1 MPECKNI
8 VNQLKAVL
16 PYYTDKFHDTATLTS
31 FSRAGN
37 TITFQT
43 NATTLSTNDRVLI
56 KDVLMAN
63 EATITIVG
71 NTATCTTVNYHDM
84 TENFGQKAIFTGIT
98 ESGWTGSF
106 DILTVPTQ
114 NTFTFAVPT
123 GIATPTGTFY
133 LLENRAGFNGF
144 QTITKISTG
153 VYSFELDTDDFALLP
168 SNGNVEYASLI
179 YNQRIAGA
187 SMEANILKFYGDYPQ
202 QKEWVWVVLG
212 GITASKSR
220 DNDSDATA
228 KIKPSGQDYTQEL
241 LLPFDVYVF
250 LPQQDDAISGRYSR
264 DLIES
269 DIRKALFKSLLGVVF
284 DSGFVNGGLE
294 NGGEYGAVFVSD
306 EPVSFL
312 GSFYNH
318 RFGFEIPFTITND
331 INSSENGDIV
341 KPSESSAF
349 RFFEINYQNSFDE
362 TVKNDKGKIV

>member
-1 MPECKNI
+1 MPECKDI

-31 FSRAGN
+31 FSRVGS

-43 NATTLSTNDRVLI
+43 NATTLSTNDRILI

-71 NTATCTTVNYHDM
+71 NIATCTTVSYHDM
-84 TENFGQKAIFTGIT
+84 TENFGQKAIFTGIA
-98 ESGWTGSF
+98 ESGWDVSF

-114 NTFTFAVPT
+114 NTFTFEVPT
-123 GIATPTGTFY
+123 GIATPTRTFY
-133 LLENRAGFNGF
+133 LLENRASFNGF

-153 VYSFELDTDDFALLP
+153 VYSFVLDTDEPDLLP
-168 SNGNVEYASLI
+168 ASGNVEHASLI

-202 QKEWVWVVLG
+202 QKEWLWVVLG

-228 KIKPSGQDYTQEL
+228 KIKPSGEDYTQEL
-241 LLPFDVYVF
+241 LLPFDIYVI
-250 LPQQDDAISGRYSR
+250 LPQQDDDAISGRISR

-269 DIRKALFKSLLGVVF
+269 DIRKAIFKSLLGVNF
-284 DSGFVNGGLE
+284 DSGFVNK
-294 NGGEYGAVFVSD
+294 NQYCVVFVSD

-312 GSFYNH
+312 GSAYEH
-318 RFGFEIPFTITND
+318 RFSFELPFTITND
-331 INSSENGDIV
+331 IDNAENGDIV

-349 RFFEINYQNSFDE
+349 RSFEINYQNDFDE
-362 TVKNDKGKIV
+362 TVKSDEGEIV